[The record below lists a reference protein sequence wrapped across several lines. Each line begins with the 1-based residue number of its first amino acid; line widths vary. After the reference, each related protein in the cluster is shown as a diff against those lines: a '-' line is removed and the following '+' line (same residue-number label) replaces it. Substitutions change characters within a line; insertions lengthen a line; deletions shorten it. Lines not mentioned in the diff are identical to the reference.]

1 MAVLSLECTLI
12 LILPISPGI
21 SSLVPLK
28 YAWDLARISALQFV
42 ILTDSHEAAN
52 GDRSRLFIMTHLYI
66 STVTV
71 TINVLLECVMS
82 LERTLTL
89 ASNYYYCS
97 YL

>member
-1 MAVLSLECTLI
+1 MAVLPLECTLT

-52 GDRSRLFIMTHLYI
+52 GQ
-66 STVTV
+66 
-71 TINVLLECVMS
+71 E
-82 LERTLTL
+82 LTL
-89 ASNYYYCS
+89 FHDASLY
-97 YL
+97 